1 MLTGT
6 DTAWIGWLPRCT
18 TDKII
23 CSPCKRRTQGGLA
36 PTACAHPA
44 GSEKRSGRSTNS
56 HGPCFMQQFIYM
68 HSSHRVSRRFLHAGT
83 GAAAAPGRAACLLL
97 NDGRKRFSGA
107 FAAKETARIRSS
119 WANMSTR
126 RFSSDVKNGNLISTL
141 GEPIDCDTSTAN
153 DRKQHSCGDEES
165 SLRAAFTCSLYSRGC
180 Y

>member
-1 MLTGT
+1 MQATHTG
-6 DTAWIGWLPRCT
+6 
-18 TDKII
+18 
-23 CSPCKRRTQGGLA
+23 RTRPYGL
-36 PTACAHPA
+36 CASCGIRETFRAIHEFPW
-44 GSEKRSGRSTNS
+44 
-56 HGPCFMQQFIYM
+56 PMF
-68 HSSHRVSRRFLHAGT
+68 HAT
-83 GAAAAPGRAACLLL
+83 VYLYAFFPGAAAAPGRAACLLL

-119 WANMSTR
+119 WANMSAR
-126 RFSSDVKNGNLISTL
+126 RFSSDVKNSNLISTL